1 MIEFHAVPV
10 FAEAV
15 SRQRS
20 LSTHNIKDQHMPTK
34 CMPLL
39 VALVV
44 ALPGVAVAQTPRDTR
59 SADAAY
65 CQALARKYNSLQPLQ
80 AAPVATDA
88 LMASGCSSDPAR
100 TIATL
105 EAKLKD
111 SEVDLP
117 PRQEFAAGHQP

>member
-1 MIEFHAVPV
+1 
-10 FAEAV
+10 
-15 SRQRS
+15 
-20 LSTHNIKDQHMPTK
+20 MPTK
-34 CMPLL
+34 YTPFL

-44 ALPGVAVAQTPRDTR
+44 ALPGVAAAQTPRDTR
-59 SADAAY
+59 SADTAY

-80 AAPVATDA
+80 AAPLATDA

-100 TIATL
+100 TIAVL

-117 PRQEFAAGHQP
+117 PRQEFAAGRQP